1 MLSWPLLLVSIDL
14 FELPVINLNHLN
26 NESKFYAPIL
36 VDANRF
42 WNEWNQF
49 IQTHLSVATCTN
61 IICCLDRSKTGVVDA
76 RVQLSRFPL
85 WITKLLYMDSIRHSI
100 CLQEGDSFASACP
113 SLASECT
120 QCDCFY
126 SRPLQWPL
134 CSVSAALM
142 TLSDDF
148 MFCQLI
154 LNVRFRRKCRCQG
167 GQSVQ

>member
-1 MLSWPLLLVSIDL
+1 MLRFEWMPTDSEMKSVHSDAPVRCHVYKYHLLFGSQQD
-14 FELPVINLNHLN
+14 
-26 NESKFYAPIL
+26 
-36 VDANRF
+36 
-42 WNEWNQF
+42 WTQ
-49 IQTHLSVATCTN
+49 
-61 IICCLDRSKTGVVDA
+61 VVDA

-120 QCDCFY
+120 ECDCFY